1 MASNFDLKLAIMKYT
16 KWILMMIAVT
26 SLSMFS
32 CTNIPD
38 DSVDINNLTDVLE
51 TSGAWEVTYYWD
63 KDQDET
69 SDFAGYTFN
78 FKENGVFEA
87 SRNESLQT
95 GTWSVNNSSQKLII
109 NIGSAKPLTDL
120 IDDWIILEKTDNL
133 IKLKDDN
140 DEHLEELH
148 FERI

>member
-1 MASNFDLKLAIMKYT
+1 MKNT
-16 KWILMMIAVT
+16 KWILMMVAAA

-32 CTNIPD
+32 CTNNPD

-63 KDQDET
+63 KDKDET

-87 SRNESLQT
+87 SRNGSLQT